1 MPSNSPVP
9 ASPQEL
15 LKQAELKA
23 EQAGPSLSHRQT
35 WEEIARLYRQALKNG
50 GEGVEIHQRLALALQ
65 ELGDLGAAIEEAR
78 IARKLAG
85 NDPNHTNTLAQYL
98 CLAGREQEA
107 LPLAREATA
116 AAPANW
122 NFQDTLAHAAFG
134 ASHWQEAALAW
145 QRVLAAQP
153 NYFRDPSH
161 IYCGEDQLRYKKALR
176 LAGMDPEQ
184 DLPSDPFGEGK
195 GVVTE

>member
-1 MPSNSPVP
+1 M
-9 ASPQEL
+9 
-15 LKQAELKA
+15 
-23 EQAGPSLSHRQT
+23 
-35 WEEIARLYRQALKNG
+35 KNG

-65 ELGDLGAAIEEAR
+65 ELGDLAPRLKKPES
-78 IARKLAG
+78 RKLAG
-85 NDPNHTNTLAQYL
+85 NDPNHTNTLAEYL

-145 QRVLAAQP
+145 
-153 NYFRDPSH
+153 
-161 IYCGEDQLRYKKALR
+161 
-176 LAGMDPEQ
+176 
-184 DLPSDPFGEGK
+184 
-195 GVVTE
+195 